1 MEFSGR
7 EYNRQQRR
15 ISDSNR
21 RINLKARFQK
31 EKDRLRAEERRESR
45 QRREEENSDSGDS
58 DSDTDC
64 ETQEAR
70 KTDYCYIFS
79 LFLLFIIFYTLLV
92 WQLFMYRRV

>member
-7 EYNRQQRR
+7 EYIRQQRR

-31 EKDRLRAEERRESR
+31 EKDRLRAEERRASR
-45 QRREEENSDSGDS
+45 HRREEENSDSGDS

-70 KTDYCYIFS
+70 KTDYCYLFS

-92 WQLFMYRRV
+92 WQFFVYGRV